1 MTQTKAALTF
11 NLLAVLVI
19 IFQLALALGMP
30 WGELTWGGS
39 FPGALPP
46 YMRGVCVV
54 SALLLTAFVGV
65 VSVRAGLL
73 LPGLQ
78 NTSRKLIWVVVAYSA
93 LGVVANIIT
102 PSFWERVVW
111 LPMALGLFVSSFVV
125 ARKLSIQKG
134 GHLVDDDRPEMLG
147 R

>member
-1 MTQTKAALTF
+1 MTKTKAALTF

-54 SALLLTAFVGV
+54 SAIVLMAFSWV
-65 VSVRAGLL
+65 VSARAGLI
-73 LPGLQ
+73 GLGQ
-78 NTSRKLIWVVVAYSA
+78 HKNFSKLIWVVVAYSA
-93 LGVVANIIT
+93 LGVIANTIT

-111 LPMALGLFVSSFVV
+111 LPVALGLFASSFVV
-125 ARKLSIQKG
+125 ARK
-134 GHLVDDDRPEMLG
+134 
-147 R
+147 